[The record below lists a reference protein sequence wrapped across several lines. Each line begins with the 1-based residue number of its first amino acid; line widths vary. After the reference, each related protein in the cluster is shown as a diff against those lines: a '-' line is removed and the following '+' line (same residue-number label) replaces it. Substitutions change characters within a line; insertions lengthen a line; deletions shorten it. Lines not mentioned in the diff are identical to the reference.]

1 MIQTVYAQSG
11 TTLFH
16 IASNSLG
23 DATQWFRIAL
33 VNQIRDPFLHQ
44 SMTLKLPPFRA
55 EQRHGSDR

>member
-16 IASNSLG
+16 IAAASLG

-33 VNQIRDPFLHQ
+33 VNQIRDPFLQQ
-44 SMTLKLPPFRA
+44 SLTLKLPSVQI